1 LISGVRDCLDAA
13 ARIALGDPKTQRA
26 PATPELQ
33 DLHSVLDA
41 GALGGEL
48 QHGLLGV
55 VESGDAVGPITT
67 TVFEMPPQYPLE
79 ESCRKLV
86 VLVVGGIDFEGDGT
100 ATQLAD
106 QALEAKPIGV
116 RIRS

>member
-1 LISGVRDCLDAA
+1 
-13 ARIALGDPKTQRA
+13 
-26 PATPELQ
+26 
-33 DLHSVLDA
+33 
-41 GALGGEL
+41 
-48 QHGLLGV
+48 
-55 VESGDAVGPITT
+55 
-67 TVFEMPPQYPLE
+67 MPPQYPLE